1 MTDMHPLPSTTATIV
16 IGWVASCYGWLF
28 EGMPGIAILIA
39 VTTLILTCVK
49 LKAAWDGRK
58 SKPEAV
64 ALED

>member
-1 MTDMHPLPSTTATIV
+1 MTDIHHLPTVTTTI
-16 IGWVASCYGWLF
+16 ILGWLASGYGWLF

-49 LKAAWDGRK
+49 LKAAWDGRG
-58 SKPEAV
+58 SKPAGV